1 MLLLSQAIA
10 SQNIK
15 GFVSKLSDTIEVS
28 IKRILISKP
37 LNDFWKFLNSER
49 RPLKTLKCGKIPS
62 NWNHQS
68 NCFWRLTSY
77 VYFPLSIQNEH
88 QKLKLLYFPRE
99 MKTWILVQQQD

>member
-37 LNDFWKFLNSER
+37 LNDF
-49 RPLKTLKCGKIPS
+49 
-62 NWNHQS
+62 
-68 NCFWRLTSY
+68 
-77 VYFPLSIQNEH
+77 
-88 QKLKLLYFPRE
+88 
-99 MKTWILVQQQD
+99 